1 MGAVV
6 ATAAP
11 AGCAKVATAAAAL
24 APTPVTLDIQAG
36 TQAVIAIV
44 DASVV
49 WACKCGTEDVST
61 KRQRWNQ
68 HLSQTAC
75 RGQLRYC
82 TVGSGLGCT
91 ASVNPTEHTP
101 VDGIVISHPWVS
113 FPARLGSAAV
123 RETVRLTPCMQGI
136 AATVDPRTTLGHLPT
151 DSLSPSVFS
160 LASRCAAAIHT
171 FTSEYF
177 FRQR

>member
-1 MGAVV
+1 MGAV

-61 KRQRWNQ
+61 KQVSGIITLHKQNANVGTNTSHRP
-68 HLSQTAC
+68 HAVASCA
-75 RGQLRYC
+75 
-82 TVGSGLGCT
+82 TVL
-91 ASVNPTEHTP
+91 
-101 VDGIVISHPWVS
+101 
-113 FPARLGSAAV
+113 SAAGWDV
-123 RETVRLTPCMQGI
+123 QP
-136 AATVDPRTTLGHLPT
+136 P
-151 DSLSPSVFS
+151 
-160 LASRCAAAIHT
+160 
-171 FTSEYF
+171 
-177 FRQR
+177 